1 MLGKEILVCI
11 TGCVFWLRK
20 IAKGQ
25 GKDIKR
31 KKGIFGT
38 FIYENKG
45 N

>member
-1 MLGKEILVCI
+1 MLGKDILVGI
-11 TGCVFWLRK
+11 TGCVFM
-20 IAKGQ
+20 AKGNWQ
-25 GKDIKR
+25 RKGKGIKR